1 MKDRLAVILALTI
14 MIIILPYIITLLIN
28 GCGNRNKSV
37 LKNIS
42 SGRDVVLT
50 EDGKNRLID
59 VEEYIAMSLPSLIDW
74 KSDMELIEAQAV
86 AVRGKILYEMGEDT
100 VINANE
106 LEFVYFTDQDLIDKY
121 GRDNYKQAKIVYE
134 KAVYNTLGQ
143 GM

>member
-50 EDGKNRLID
+50 EGGKNRLID

>member
-1 MKDRLAVILALTI
+1 MKDRLAVILALTV
-14 MIIILPYIITLLIN
+14 MIIILPYIITLFIN

-37 LKNIS
+37 LKNVS
-42 SGRDVVLT
+42 SGRDVILT
-50 EDGKNRLID
+50 ENGKNRLID

-86 AVRGKILYEMGEDT
+86 AVRGKILYQMGEDT

-121 GRDNYKQAKIVYE
+121 GRDNYKQAKVVYE

>member
-1 MKDRLAVILALTI
+1 MKDRLAVILALTV

-86 AVRGKILYEMGEDT
+86 AVRGKILYQMGEDT

-121 GRDNYKQAKIVYE
+121 GRDNYKQAKVVYE

>member
-1 MKDRLAVILALTI
+1 MKDRLAVILALTV
-14 MIIILPYIITLLIN
+14 MIIILPYIITLFIN

-37 LKNIS
+37 LKNVS
-42 SGRDVVLT
+42 SGRDVILT
-50 EDGKNRLID
+50 ENGKNRLID

-86 AVRGKILYEMGEDT
+86 AVRGKILYQMGEDT

-121 GRDNYKQAKIVYE
+121 GRDNYKQAKVVYE
-134 KAVYNTLGQ
+134 KSVYNTLGQ

>member
-1 MKDRLAVILALTI
+1 MKDRLAVILALTV
-14 MIIILPYIITLLIN
+14 MIIILPYIITLFIN

-86 AVRGKILYEMGEDT
+86 AVRGKILYQMGEDT

-121 GRDNYKQAKIVYE
+121 GRDNYKQAKVVYE